1 MEERLSPK
9 VLQSVAVGIPQLF
22 TDGEFAIFNDMR
34 VAAPVMIRQSSRPM
48 LVEVGRVLLVT
59 AGNAAMN
66 VNMMPYEVKEGSVL
80 VLPENSYIEVRTMS
94 GDYNARLLS
103 FSRLATSVD
112 ECLLLHPDEE
122 DFRRLMSYVDLMWS
136 LVHSDSYAADT
147 RDALLSALLADLRH
161 LAATVERPTAA
172 GSLTARFLELLNSD
186 SVADRSVS
194 AYADRLCVTPNHLS
208 AVVRQQSGQTVM
220 QFVNT
225 RLVLRAKV
233 LLVDTTLSVYE
244 VADRLGF
251 ADTAAF
257 SRFFKRE
264 TGTTPTEYLTTPM
277 LAGNDRILCH

>member
-1 MEERLSPK
+1 MCLK
-9 VLQSVAVGIPQLF
+9 
-22 TDGEFAIFNDMR
+22 
-34 VAAPVMIRQSSRPM
+34 SS
-48 LVEVGRVLLVT
+48 
-59 AGNAAMN
+59 
-66 VNMMPYEVKEGSVL
+66 
-80 VLPENSYIEVRTMS
+80 
-94 GDYNARLLS
+94 
-103 FSRLATSVD
+103 
-112 ECLLLHPDEE
+112 
-122 DFRRLMSYVDLMWS
+122 
-136 LVHSDSYAADT
+136 
-147 RDALLSALLADLRH
+147 LLSALLADLRH

-264 TGTTPTEYLTTPM
+264 TGQTPTNYR
-277 LAGNDRILCH
+277 NSK